1 MVSAFFVVLL
11 EQRRKLPKN
20 STMNDK
26 ETPIEDFHIGQCI
39 RTELMRQGR
48 TITWLAQQI
57 GYTRENLYKI
67 MRRKWIYTDVLF
79 KICDA
84 LDYDFFKVCSDRR
97 NSTSETVNKSDNP

>member
-1 MVSAFFVVLL
+1 MD
-11 EQRRKLPKN
+11 N
-20 STMNDK
+20 NK
-26 ETPIEDFHIGQCI
+26 ETPIEDFHIGQLI
-39 RTELMRQGR
+39 RAELTRQGR

-84 LDYDFFKVCSDRR
+84 LDYDFFKVCSDWR
-97 NSTSETVNKSDNP
+97 NSAKETVNQTVNP